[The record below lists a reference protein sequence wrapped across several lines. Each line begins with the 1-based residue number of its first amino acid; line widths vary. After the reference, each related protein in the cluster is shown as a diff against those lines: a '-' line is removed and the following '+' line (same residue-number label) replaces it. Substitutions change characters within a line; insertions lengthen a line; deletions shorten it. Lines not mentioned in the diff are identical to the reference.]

1 MAELETRQSETT
13 ETQRV
18 VSPSPNVLSN
28 EQKEYFVQLIKDN
41 PEELRDEIK
50 ILKEKYPSELGDVE
64 PLRVSELNDSD
75 TVKLIN
81 RLDNYKKIKSQDVAP
96 ISSTTG
102 NIVIAADPNDDRF
115 VERTDA
121 AMKNFFKVASK
132 TDNFNL
138 DMNTELRK
146 LSMMV
151 SDFSQPFIGKI
162 SDSVQEGLVGFL
174 KDSMAS
180 QASLIFTQ
188 HQAAQLPQALAL
200 QKVISFQTA
209 MISPSEKLFS
219 GMECLGSK
227 ISQAMVGVIDD
238 LLSAMVKNMLNAPI
252 CATQQFIGAL
262 VNKIADG
269 ITNVV
274 APLLA
279 PLQKILSPIGAVF
292 DIKNKIMAGVDF
304 MKKVG
309 NLFKCELPK
318 AQTSSFKY
326 SIDGLLKKD
335 LTGSHESLLDGSM
348 NAAATTNSFL
358 EGAAAGLSNFEK
370 TYGKWSIFGSQVDSG
385 EHDSVFTGNN
395 CYTGNKF
402 ACGPTHVDFFG
413 GDGGSGAKGS
423 VILGNF
429 LTKFD
434 DGDIYGSFKKTA
446 HIMGVE
452 ITDPGSGYTSP
463 PLVSFGDKCDQGYGG
478 YGKATIDTNPD
489 SDTFGQ
495 VTSVIITSP
504 GENYPVDSGLTV
516 DGKFPEAYV
525 DDLIIEDP
533 GSNYREGDFI
543 SDDIRPVID
552 DNGRVTA
559 IEIIEQIPYN
569 ALPDM
574 TIRSETGYGAV
585 IRPIMSI
592 IKTDID
598 PVTEE
603 IVENGAVRIDTSV
616 KDIRGRRVK
625 KAFKVVQCVGTFA
638 DRTVI
643 PAEISRP
650 IIEDV
655 EQSSTSTPTPETNVP
670 DTTTTSQTDTSSD
683 TTTPTTDTSS
693 QQATG
698 QSNTPPPASPP
709 SGGGSSG
716 SGGGY
721 GY

>member
-1 MAELETRQSETT
+1 MATEVRQSETT

-28 EQKEYFVQLIKDN
+28 DQKEYFIQLIKDN
-41 PEELRDEIK
+41 PPEFRDEIK
-50 ILKEKYPSELGDVE
+50 QLKSKYPSELGDVQ
-64 PLRVSELNDSD
+64 PVNLTDLNDSD
-75 TVKLIN
+75 SVKMID
-81 RLDNYKKIKSQDVAP
+81 RLDNYKKIKTADVTP

-102 NIVIAADPNDDRF
+102 NLVVAADPTNDRF

-121 AMKNFFKVASK
+121 AMKNFFKTASK
-132 TDNFNL
+132 VDSFNL
-138 DMNTELRK
+138 DYNTELRK
-146 LSMMV
+146 LSMMI

-162 SDSVQEGLVGFL
+162 SESVQEGLVGFL
-174 KDSMAS
+174 KDSMSS
-180 QASLIFTQ
+180 QATQIFTQ
-188 HQAAQLPQALAL
+188 YAAAQLPYSLAL
-200 QKVISFQTA
+200 KSVTSFQTS
-209 MISPSEKLFS
+209 MISPATKMFKGL
-219 GMECLGSK
+219 ECLGSK
-227 ISQAMVGVIDD
+227 VHQAMGSVIDD
-238 LLSAMVKNMLNAPI
+238 LLAAMVKNMLNAPI

-262 VNKIADG
+262 VNKIANA

-279 PLQKILSPIGAVF
+279 PLQKILSPIGAIF
-292 DIKNKIMAGVDF
+292 DIKNKVMAGVDF

-335 LTGSHESLLDGSM
+335 LTDSHDSLLNGSM
-348 NAAATTNSFL
+348 NSAATTNSFL
-358 EGAAAGLSNFEK
+358 DAAGDGLSNFEK
-370 TYGKWSIFGSQVDSG
+370 TYGKWSIFGSQVDDG

-478 YGKATIDTNPD
+478 YGTATIDTNPD

-603 IVENGAVRIDTSV
+603 IVENGAVRVDTSV
-616 KDIRGRRVK
+616 RDIRGRRVK

-670 DTTTTSQTDTSSD
+670 DTTTTSQTTTS
-683 TTTPTTDTSS
+683 TTTQTGTTSTPS
-693 QQATG
+693 QQTTG
-698 QSNTPPPASPP
+698 QSDPPS
-709 SGGGSSG
+709 SGGGSDSMGSEG

-721 GY
+721 GGY

>member
-1 MAELETRQSETT
+1 MATEVRQSETT

-28 EQKEYFVQLIKDN
+28 DQKEYFIQLIKDN
-41 PEELRDEIK
+41 PPEFRDEIK
-50 ILKEKYPSELGDVE
+50 QLKSKYPSELGDVQ
-64 PLRVSELNDSD
+64 PVNLTDLNDSD
-75 TVKLIN
+75 SVKMID
-81 RLDNYKKIKSQDVAP
+81 RLDNYKKIKTADVTP

-102 NIVIAADPNDDRF
+102 NLVVAADPTNDRF

-121 AMKNFFKVASK
+121 AMKNFFKTASK
-132 TDNFNL
+132 VDSFNL
-138 DMNTELRK
+138 DYNTELRK
-146 LSMMV
+146 LSMMI

-162 SDSVQEGLVGFL
+162 SESVQEGLVGFL
-174 KDSMAS
+174 KDSMSS
-180 QASLIFTQ
+180 QATQIFTQ
-188 HQAAQLPQALAL
+188 YAAAQLPYSLAL
-200 QKVISFQTA
+200 KSVTSFQTS
-209 MISPSEKLFS
+209 MISPATKMFKGL
-219 GMECLGSK
+219 ECLGSK
-227 ISQAMVGVIDD
+227 VHQAMGSVIDD
-238 LLSAMVKNMLNAPI
+238 LLAAMVKNMLNAPI

-262 VNKIADG
+262 VNKIANA

-279 PLQKILSPIGAVF
+279 PLQKILSPIGAIF
-292 DIKNKIMAGVDF
+292 DIKNKVMAGVDF

-335 LTGSHESLLDGSM
+335 LTDSHDSLLNGSM
-348 NAAATTNSFL
+348 NSAATTNSFL
-358 EGAAAGLSNFEK
+358 DAAGDGLSNFEK
-370 TYGKWSIFGSQVDSG
+370 TYGKWSIFGSQVDDG

-478 YGKATIDTNPD
+478 YGTATIDTNPD

-616 KDIRGRRVK
+616 RDIRGRRVK

-670 DTTTTSQTDTSSD
+670 DTTTTSQTDTSTD
-683 TTTPTTDTSS
+683 TSTPTTNTSN

-698 QSNTPPPASPP
+698 QSDTPPPSSPP

>member
-1 MAELETRQSETT
+1 MATEVRQSETT

-28 EQKEYFVQLIKDN
+28 DQKEYFIQLIKDN
-41 PEELRDEIK
+41 PPEFRDEIK
-50 ILKEKYPSELGDVE
+50 QLKSKYPSELGDVQ
-64 PLRVSELNDSD
+64 PVNLTDLNDSD
-75 TVKLIN
+75 SVKMID
-81 RLDNYKKIKSQDVAP
+81 RLDNYKKIKTADVTP

-102 NIVIAADPNDDRF
+102 NLVVAADPTNDRF

-121 AMKNFFKVASK
+121 AMKNFFKTASK
-132 TDNFNL
+132 VDSFNL
-138 DMNTELRK
+138 DYNTELRK
-146 LSMMV
+146 LSMMI

-162 SDSVQEGLVGFL
+162 AESVQEGLVGFL
-174 KDSMAS
+174 KDSMSS
-180 QASLIFTQ
+180 QATQIFTQ
-188 HQAAQLPQALAL
+188 YAAAQLPYSLAL
-200 QKVISFQTA
+200 KSVTSFQTS
-209 MISPSEKLFS
+209 MISPATKMFKGL
-219 GMECLGSK
+219 ECLGSK
-227 ISQAMVGVIDD
+227 VHQAMGSVIDD
-238 LLSAMVKNMLNAPI
+238 LLAAMVKNMLNAPI

-262 VNKIADG
+262 VNKIANA

-279 PLQKILSPIGAVF
+279 PLQKILSPIGAIF
-292 DIKNKIMAGVDF
+292 DIKNKVMAGVDF

-335 LTGSHESLLDGSM
+335 LTDSHDSLLNGSM
-348 NAAATTNSFL
+348 NSAATTNSFL
-358 EGAAAGLSNFEK
+358 DAAGDGLSNFEK
-370 TYGKWSIFGSQVDSG
+370 TYGKWSIFGSQVDDG

-478 YGKATIDTNPD
+478 YGTATIDTNPD

-616 KDIRGRRVK
+616 RDIRGRRVK

-670 DTTTTSQTDTSSD
+670 DTTTTSQTDTSTD
-683 TTTPTTDTSS
+683 TSTPTTNTSN

-698 QSNTPPPASPP
+698 QSDTPPPSSPP

>member
-1 MAELETRQSETT
+1 MATEVRQSETT

-28 EQKEYFVQLIKDN
+28 DQKEYFIQLIKDN
-41 PEELRDEIK
+41 PPEFRDEIK
-50 ILKEKYPSELGDVE
+50 QLKSKYPSELGDVQ
-64 PLRVSELNDSD
+64 PVNLTDLNDSD
-75 TVKLIN
+75 SVKMID
-81 RLDNYKKIKSQDVAP
+81 RLDNYKKIKTADVTP

-102 NIVIAADPNDDRF
+102 NLVVAADPTNDRF

-121 AMKNFFKVASK
+121 AMKNFFKTASK
-132 TDNFNL
+132 VDSFNL
-138 DMNTELRK
+138 DYNTELRK
-146 LSMMV
+146 LSMMI

-162 SDSVQEGLVGFL
+162 SESVQEGLVGFL
-174 KDSMAS
+174 KDSMSS
-180 QASLIFTQ
+180 QATQIFTQ
-188 HQAAQLPQALAL
+188 YAAAQLPYSLAL
-200 QKVISFQTA
+200 KSVTSFQTS
-209 MISPSEKLFS
+209 MISPATKMFKGL
-219 GMECLGSK
+219 ECLGSK
-227 ISQAMVGVIDD
+227 VHQAMGSVIDD
-238 LLSAMVKNMLNAPI
+238 LLAAMVKNMLNAPI

-262 VNKIADG
+262 VNKIANA

-279 PLQKILSPIGAVF
+279 PLQKILSPIGAIF
-292 DIKNKIMAGVDF
+292 DIKNKVMAGVDF

-318 AQTSSFKY
+318 AQTSSYKY

-335 LTGSHESLLDGSM
+335 LTDSHDSLLNGSM
-348 NAAATTNSFL
+348 NSAATTNSFL
-358 EGAAAGLSNFEK
+358 DAAGDGLSNFEK
-370 TYGKWSIFGSQVDSG
+370 TYGKWSIFGSQVDDG

-478 YGKATIDTNPD
+478 YGTATIDTNPD

-603 IVENGAVRIDTSV
+603 IVENGAVRVDTSV
-616 KDIRGRRVK
+616 RDIRGRRVK

-670 DTTTTSQTDTSSD
+670 DTTTTSQTDTSTD
-683 TTTPTTDTSS
+683 TSTPTTNTSN

-698 QSNTPPPASPP
+698 QSDTPPPSSPP

>member
-1 MAELETRQSETT
+1 MATEVRQSETT

-28 EQKEYFVQLIKDN
+28 DQKEYFIQLIKDN
-41 PEELRDEIK
+41 PPEFRDEIK
-50 ILKEKYPSELGDVE
+50 QLKSKYPSELGDVQ
-64 PLRVSELNDSD
+64 PVNLTDLNDSD
-75 TVKLIN
+75 SVKMID
-81 RLDNYKKIKSQDVAP
+81 RLDNYKKIKTADVTP

-102 NIVIAADPNDDRF
+102 NLVVAADPTNDRF

-121 AMKNFFKVASK
+121 AMKNFFKTASK
-132 TDNFNL
+132 VDSFNL
-138 DMNTELRK
+138 DYNTELRK
-146 LSMMV
+146 LSMMI

-162 SDSVQEGLVGFL
+162 SESVQEGLVGFL
-174 KDSMAS
+174 KDSMSS
-180 QASLIFTQ
+180 QATQIFTQ
-188 HQAAQLPQALAL
+188 YAAAQLPYSLAL
-200 QKVISFQTA
+200 KSVTSFQTS
-209 MISPSEKLFS
+209 MISPATKMFKGL
-219 GMECLGSK
+219 ECLGSK
-227 ISQAMVGVIDD
+227 VHQAMGSVIDD
-238 LLSAMVKNMLNAPI
+238 LLAAMVKNMLNAPI

-262 VNKIADG
+262 VNKIANA

-279 PLQKILSPIGAVF
+279 PLQKILSPIGAIF
-292 DIKNKIMAGVDF
+292 DIKNKVMAGVDF

-335 LTGSHESLLDGSM
+335 LTDSHDSLLNGSM
-348 NAAATTNSFL
+348 NSAATTNSFL
-358 EGAAAGLSNFEK
+358 DAAGDGLSNFEK
-370 TYGKWSIFGSQVDSG
+370 TYGKWSIFGSQVDDG

-478 YGKATIDTNPD
+478 YGTATIDTNPD

-603 IVENGAVRIDTSV
+603 IVENGAVRVDTSV
-616 KDIRGRRVK
+616 RDIRGRRVK

-670 DTTTTSQTDTSSD
+670 DTTTTSQTDTSTD
-683 TTTPTTDTSS
+683 TSTPTTNTSN

-698 QSNTPPPASPP
+698 QSDTPPPSSPP

>member
-1 MAELETRQSETT
+1 MATEVRQSETT

-28 EQKEYFVQLIKDN
+28 DQKEYFIQLIKDN
-41 PEELRDEIK
+41 PPEFRDEIK
-50 ILKEKYPSELGDVE
+50 QLKSKYPSELGDVQ
-64 PLRVSELNDSD
+64 PVNLTDLNDSD
-75 TVKLIN
+75 SVKMID
-81 RLDNYKKIKSQDVAP
+81 RLDNYKKIKTADVTP

-102 NIVIAADPNDDRF
+102 NLVVAADPTNDRF

-121 AMKNFFKVASK
+121 AMKNFFKTASK
-132 TDNFNL
+132 VDSFNL
-138 DMNTELRK
+138 DYNTELRK
-146 LSMMV
+146 LSMMI

-162 SDSVQEGLVGFL
+162 SESVQEGLVGFL
-174 KDSMAS
+174 KDSMSS
-180 QASLIFTQ
+180 QATQIFTQ
-188 HQAAQLPQALAL
+188 YAAAQLPYSLAL
-200 QKVISFQTA
+200 KAVTSFQGS
-209 MISPSEKLFS
+209 MISPATKMFKGL
-219 GMECLGSK
+219 ECLSSK
-227 ISQAMVGVIDD
+227 VHQAMGSVIDD
-238 LLSAMVKNMLNAPI
+238 LLAAMVKNMLNAPI

-262 VNKIADG
+262 VNKIANA

-279 PLQKILSPIGAVF
+279 PLQKILSPIGAIF
-292 DIKNKIMAGVDF
+292 DIKNKVMAGVDF

-335 LTGSHESLLDGSM
+335 LTDSHDSLLNGSM

-358 EGAAAGLSNFEK
+358 DGAADGLSNFEK
-370 TYGKWSIFGSQVDSG
+370 TYGKWSIFGSQVDDG

-446 HIMGVE
+446 HIMGVN

-463 PLVSFGDKCDQGYGG
+463 PLVSFGDNCDQGYGG
-478 YGKATIDTNPD
+478 YGTANIDTNPD

-495 VTSVIITSP
+495 VTSVTITSP
-504 GENYPVDSGLTV
+504 GENYPVDSGLTI

-603 IVENGAVRIDTSV
+603 IVENGAVRVDTSV
-616 KDIRGRRVK
+616 RDIRGRRVK

-638 DRTVI
+638 DRTII

-655 EQSSTSTPTPETNVP
+655 EQPSTPTPTPETNVP
-670 DTTTTSQTDTSSD
+670 DTTTTSQTDTSAD
-683 TTTPTTDTSS
+683 TSTPTTDTSS

-698 QSNTPPPASPP
+698 QSNTPPPSSPP

>member
-1 MAELETRQSETT
+1 MATEVRQSETT
-13 ETQRV
+13 EDQRV
-18 VSPSPNVLSN
+18 VSPSPIILSN

-41 PEELRDEIK
+41 PPEFRDEIK
-50 ILKEKYPSELGDVE
+50 QLKSKYPSELGDVQ
-64 PLRVSELNDSD
+64 PVNLADLNDNDSAKMID
-75 TVKLIN
+75 
-81 RLDNYKKIKSQDVAP
+81 RLDNYKQIKTADVTP

-102 NIVIAADPNDDRF
+102 NLVVAADPTNDRF

-121 AMKNFFKVASK
+121 AMKNFFKTASK
-132 TDNFNL
+132 VDSFNL
-138 DMNTELRK
+138 DYNTELRK
-146 LSMMV
+146 LSMMI

-162 SDSVQEGLVGFL
+162 AESVQEGLVDFL
-174 KDSMAS
+174 KDSMSS
-180 QASLIFTQ
+180 QATQIFTQ
-188 HQAAQLPQALAL
+188 YAAAQLPYSLAL
-200 QKVISFQTA
+200 KSVTSFQTS
-209 MISPSEKLFS
+209 MISPATKMFKGL
-219 GMECLGSK
+219 ECLGSK
-227 ISQAMVGVIDD
+227 VHQAMGSVIDD
-238 LLSAMVKNMLNAPI
+238 LLAAMVKNMLNAPI

-262 VNKIADG
+262 VNKIANA

-279 PLQKILSPIGAVF
+279 PLQKILSPIGAIF
-292 DIKNKIMAGVDF
+292 DIKNKVMAGVDF

-309 NLFKCELPK
+309 NLFKCELPH
-318 AQTSSFKY
+318 AQTSSYKY

-335 LTGSHESLLDGSM
+335 LTDSHDSLLNGSM
-348 NAAATTNSFL
+348 NSAATTNSFL
-358 EGAAAGLSNFEK
+358 DAAGDGLSNFEK
-370 TYGKWSIFGSQVDSG
+370 TYGKWSIFGSQVDDG

-478 YGKATIDTNPD
+478 YGTATIDTNPD

-698 QSNTPPPASPP
+698 QSNTPPPSSPP

>member
-1 MAELETRQSETT
+1 MATEVRQSETT

-28 EQKEYFVQLIKDN
+28 DQKEYFIQLIKDN
-41 PEELRDEIK
+41 PPEFRDEIK
-50 ILKEKYPSELGDVE
+50 QLKSKYPSELGDVQ
-64 PLRVSELNDSD
+64 PVNLTDLNDSD
-75 TVKLIN
+75 SVKMID
-81 RLDNYKKIKSQDVAP
+81 RLDNYKKIKTADVTP

-102 NIVIAADPNDDRF
+102 NLVVAADPTNDRF

-121 AMKNFFKVASK
+121 AMKNFFKTASK
-132 TDNFNL
+132 VDSFNL
-138 DMNTELRK
+138 DYNTELRK
-146 LSMMV
+146 LSMMI

-162 SDSVQEGLVGFL
+162 SESVQEGLVGFL
-174 KDSMAS
+174 KDSMSS
-180 QASLIFTQ
+180 QATQIFTQ
-188 HQAAQLPQALAL
+188 YAAAQLPYSLAL
-200 QKVISFQTA
+200 KSVTSFQTS
-209 MISPSEKLFS
+209 MISPATKMFKGL
-219 GMECLGSK
+219 ECLGSK
-227 ISQAMVGVIDD
+227 VHQAMGSVIDD
-238 LLSAMVKNMLNAPI
+238 LLAAMVKNMLNAPI

-262 VNKIADG
+262 VNKIANA

-279 PLQKILSPIGAVF
+279 PLQKILSPIGAIF
-292 DIKNKIMAGVDF
+292 DIKNKVMAGVDF

-335 LTGSHESLLDGSM
+335 LTDSHDSLLNGSM
-348 NAAATTNSFL
+348 NSAATTNSFL
-358 EGAAAGLSNFEK
+358 DAAGDGLSNFEK
-370 TYGKWSIFGSQVDSG
+370 TYGKWSIFGSQVDDG

-478 YGKATIDTNPD
+478 YGTATIDTNPD

-603 IVENGAVRIDTSV
+603 IVENGAVRVDTSV
-616 KDIRGRRVK
+616 RDIRGRRVK

-638 DRTVI
+638 DRTVT
-643 PAEISRP
+643 PTEITRP
-650 IIEDV
+650 LIEDV
-655 EQSSTSTPTPETNVP
+655 EQSSTPTPTPETNVP
-670 DTTTTSQTDTSSD
+670 DTTTTSQTDTSTD
-683 TTTPTTDTSS
+683 TSTPTTNTSN

-698 QSNTPPPASPP
+698 QSDTPPPSSPP

>member
-1 MAELETRQSETT
+1 MATEVRQSETT
-13 ETQRV
+13 ETQKV

-102 NIVIAADPNDDRF
+102 NIVIAADPTNDRF

-121 AMKNFFKVASK
+121 AMKNFFKAASK
-132 TDNFNL
+132 VDNFNL
-138 DMNTELRK
+138 DYNTELRK
-146 LSMMV
+146 LSMMI

-162 SDSVQEGLVGFL
+162 SESVQDGLVGFL
-174 KDSMAS
+174 KDSMSS
-180 QASLIFTQ
+180 QATQIFTQ
-188 HQAAQLPQALAL
+188 YAAAQLPYSLAL
-200 QKVISFQTA
+200 KAVTSFQTS
-209 MISPSEKLFS
+209 MISPTTKMFKGL
-219 GMECLGSK
+219 ECLGSK
-227 ISQAMVGVIDD
+227 VHQAMGSVIDD
-238 LLSAMVKNMLNAPI
+238 LLAAMVKNMLNAPI

-262 VNKIADG
+262 VNKIANA

-279 PLQKILSPIGAVF
+279 PLQKILSPIGAIF
-292 DIKNKIMAGVDF
+292 DIKNKVMAGVDF

-318 AQTSSFKY
+318 AQTSSYKY

-335 LTGSHESLLDGSM
+335 LTDSHDSLLTGSM
-348 NAAATTNSFL
+348 NSAATTNSFL
-358 EGAAAGLSNFEK
+358 DGAADGLSNFEK

-478 YGKATIDTNPD
+478 YGTANIDTNPD

-495 VTSVIITSP
+495 VTSVTITSP

-543 SDDIRPVID
+543 SDDIRPIID
-552 DNGRVTA
+552 DDGRITA

-616 KDIRGRRVK
+616 RDIRGRRVK

-655 EQSSTSTPTPETNVP
+655 EQSSTPTPTPETNVP
-670 DTTTTSQTDTSSD
+670 DTTTTSQTDTSAD
-683 TTTPTTDTSS
+683 TSTPTTDTSN

-698 QSNTPPPASPP
+698 QSNTPPPSSPP

>member
-1 MAELETRQSETT
+1 MATEVRQSETT

-28 EQKEYFVQLIKDN
+28 DQKEYFIQLIKDN
-41 PEELRDEIK
+41 PPEFRDEIK
-50 ILKEKYPSELGDVE
+50 QLKSKYPSELGDVQ
-64 PLRVSELNDSD
+64 PVNLTDLNDSD
-75 TVKLIN
+75 SVKMID
-81 RLDNYKKIKSQDVAP
+81 RLDNYKKIKTADVTP

-102 NIVIAADPNDDRF
+102 NLVVAADPTNDRF

-121 AMKNFFKVASK
+121 AMKNFFKTASK
-132 TDNFNL
+132 VDSFNL
-138 DMNTELRK
+138 DYNTELRK
-146 LSMMV
+146 LSMMI

-162 SDSVQEGLVGFL
+162 SESVQEGLVGFL
-174 KDSMAS
+174 KDSMSS
-180 QASLIFTQ
+180 QATQIFTQ
-188 HQAAQLPQALAL
+188 YAAAQLPYSLAL
-200 QKVISFQTA
+200 KSVTSFQTS
-209 MISPSEKLFS
+209 MISPATKMFKGL
-219 GMECLGSK
+219 ECLGSK
-227 ISQAMVGVIDD
+227 VHQAMGSVIDD
-238 LLSAMVKNMLNAPI
+238 LLAAMVKNMLNAPI

-262 VNKIADG
+262 VNKIANA

-279 PLQKILSPIGAVF
+279 PLQKILSPIGAIF
-292 DIKNKIMAGVDF
+292 DIKNKVMAGVDF

-335 LTGSHESLLDGSM
+335 LTDSHDSLLNGSM
-348 NAAATTNSFL
+348 NSAATTNSFL
-358 EGAAAGLSNFEK
+358 DAAGDGLSNFEK
-370 TYGKWSIFGSQVDSG
+370 TYGKWSIFGSQVDDG

-478 YGKATIDTNPD
+478 YGTATIDTNPD

-603 IVENGAVRIDTSV
+603 IVENGAVRVDTSV
-616 KDIRGRRVK
+616 RDIRGRRVK

-638 DRTVI
+638 DRTGI

-655 EQSSTSTPTPETNVP
+655 EQSYTSTPTPDTNVP
-670 DTTTTSQTDTSSD
+670 DTTTTSQTDTSTD
-683 TTTPTTDTSS
+683 TSTPTTNTSN

-698 QSNTPPPASPP
+698 QSDTPPPSSPP

>member
-1 MAELETRQSETT
+1 MATEVRQSETT

-28 EQKEYFVQLIKDN
+28 DQKEYFIQLIKDN
-41 PEELRDEIK
+41 PPEFRDEIK
-50 ILKEKYPSELGDVE
+50 QLKSKYPSELGDVQ
-64 PLRVSELNDSD
+64 PVNLTDLNDSD
-75 TVKLIN
+75 SVKMID
-81 RLDNYKKIKSQDVAP
+81 RLDNYKKIKTADVTP

-102 NIVIAADPNDDRF
+102 NLVVAADPTNDRF

-121 AMKNFFKVASK
+121 AMKNFFKTASK
-132 TDNFNL
+132 VDSFNL
-138 DMNTELRK
+138 DYNSELRK
-146 LSMMV
+146 LSMMI

-162 SDSVQEGLVGFL
+162 SESVQEGLVGFL
-174 KDSMAS
+174 KDSMSS
-180 QASLIFTQ
+180 QATQIFTQ
-188 HQAAQLPQALAL
+188 YAAAQLPYSLAL
-200 QKVISFQTA
+200 KSVTSFQTS
-209 MISPSEKLFS
+209 MISPATKMFKGL
-219 GMECLGSK
+219 ECLGSK
-227 ISQAMVGVIDD
+227 VHQAMGSVIDD
-238 LLSAMVKNMLNAPI
+238 LLAAMVKNMLNAPI

-262 VNKIADG
+262 VNKIANA

-279 PLQKILSPIGAVF
+279 PLQKILSPIGAIF
-292 DIKNKIMAGVDF
+292 DIKNKVMAGVDF

-335 LTGSHESLLDGSM
+335 LTDSHDSLLNGSM
-348 NAAATTNSFL
+348 NSAATTNSFL
-358 EGAAAGLSNFEK
+358 DAAGDGLSNFEK
-370 TYGKWSIFGSQVDSG
+370 TYGKWSIFGSQVDDG

-478 YGKATIDTNPD
+478 YGTATIDTNPD

-603 IVENGAVRIDTSV
+603 IVENGAVRVDTSV
-616 KDIRGRRVK
+616 RDIRGRRVK

-643 PAEISRP
+643 PAEISSP

-655 EQSSTSTPTPETNVP
+655 
-670 DTTTTSQTDTSSD
+670 
-683 TTTPTTDTSS
+683 
-693 QQATG
+693 
-698 QSNTPPPASPP
+698 
-709 SGGGSSG
+709 
-716 SGGGY
+716 
-721 GY
+721 

>member
-1 MAELETRQSETT
+1 MATEVRQSETT

-28 EQKEYFVQLIKDN
+28 DQKEYFIQLIKDN
-41 PEELRDEIK
+41 PPEFRDEIK
-50 ILKEKYPSELGDVE
+50 QLKSKYPSELGDVQ
-64 PLRVSELNDSD
+64 PVNLADLNDSD
-75 TVKLIN
+75 SVKMID
-81 RLDNYKKIKSQDVAP
+81 RLDNYKKIKTADVTP

-102 NIVIAADPNDDRF
+102 NLVVAADPTNDRF

-121 AMKNFFKVASK
+121 AMKNFFKTASK
-132 TDNFNL
+132 VDSFNL
-138 DMNTELRK
+138 DYNTELRK
-146 LSMMV
+146 LSMMI

-162 SDSVQEGLVGFL
+162 SESVQEGLVGFL
-174 KDSMAS
+174 KDSMSS
-180 QASLIFTQ
+180 QATQIFTQ
-188 HQAAQLPQALAL
+188 YAAAQLPYSLAL
-200 QKVISFQTA
+200 KAVTSFQTS
-209 MISPSEKLFS
+209 MISPATKMFKGL
-219 GMECLGSK
+219 ECLSSK
-227 ISQAMVGVIDD
+227 VHQAMGSVIDD
-238 LLSAMVKNMLNAPI
+238 LLAAMVKNMLNAPI

-262 VNKIADG
+262 VNKIANA

-279 PLQKILSPIGAVF
+279 PLQKILSPIGAIF
-292 DIKNKIMAGVDF
+292 DIKNKVMAGVDF

-335 LTGSHESLLDGSM
+335 LTDSHDSLLNGSM

-358 EGAAAGLSNFEK
+358 DGAADGLSNFEK
-370 TYGKWSIFGSQVDSG
+370 TYGKWSIFGSQVDDG

-446 HIMGVE
+446 HIMGVN

-463 PLVSFGDKCDQGYGG
+463 PLVSFGDNCDQGYGG
-478 YGKATIDTNPD
+478 YGTANIDTNPD

-495 VTSVIITSP
+495 VTSVTITSP

-603 IVENGAVRIDTSV
+603 IVENGAVRVDTSV
-616 KDIRGRRVK
+616 RDIRGRRVK

-638 DRTVI
+638 DRTII

-655 EQSSTSTPTPETNVP
+655 EQPSTPTPTPETNVP
-670 DTTTTSQTDTSSD
+670 DTTTTSQTDTSVD
-683 TTTPTTDTSS
+683 TSTPTTDTSS

-698 QSNTPPPASPP
+698 QSNTPPPSSPP

>member
-1 MAELETRQSETT
+1 MATEVRQSETT

-28 EQKEYFVQLIKDN
+28 DQKEYFIQLIKDN
-41 PEELRDEIK
+41 PPEFRDEIK
-50 ILKEKYPSELGDVE
+50 QLKSKYPSELGDVQ
-64 PLRVSELNDSD
+64 PVNLTDLNDSD
-75 TVKLIN
+75 SVKMID
-81 RLDNYKKIKSQDVAP
+81 RLDNYKKIKTADVTP

-102 NIVIAADPNDDRF
+102 NLVVAADPTNDRF

-121 AMKNFFKVASK
+121 AMKNFFKTASK
-132 TDNFNL
+132 VDSFNL
-138 DMNTELRK
+138 DYNTELRK
-146 LSMMV
+146 LSMMI

-162 SDSVQEGLVGFL
+162 SESVQEGLVGFL
-174 KDSMAS
+174 KDSMSS
-180 QASLIFTQ
+180 QATQIFTQ
-188 HQAAQLPQALAL
+188 YAAAQLPYSLAL
-200 QKVISFQTA
+200 KSVTSFQTS
-209 MISPSEKLFS
+209 MISPATKMFKGL
-219 GMECLGSK
+219 ECLGSK
-227 ISQAMVGVIDD
+227 VHQAMGSVIDD
-238 LLSAMVKNMLNAPI
+238 LLAAMVKNMLNAPI

-262 VNKIADG
+262 VNKIANA

-279 PLQKILSPIGAVF
+279 PLQKILSPIGAIF
-292 DIKNKIMAGVDF
+292 DIKNKVMAGVDF

-335 LTGSHESLLDGSM
+335 LTDSHDSLLNGSM
-348 NAAATTNSFL
+348 NSAATTNSFL
-358 EGAAAGLSNFEK
+358 DAAGDGLSNFEK
-370 TYGKWSIFGSQVDSG
+370 TYGKWSIFGSQVDDG

-478 YGKATIDTNPD
+478 YGTATIDTNPD

-603 IVENGAVRIDTSV
+603 IVENGAVRVDTSV
-616 KDIRGRRVK
+616 RDIRGRRVK

-670 DTTTTSQTDTSSD
+670 ATTTTSQTDTSTD
-683 TTTPTTDTSS
+683 TSTPTTNTSN

-698 QSNTPPPASPP
+698 QSDTPPPSSPP

>member
-1 MAELETRQSETT
+1 MAELETRQSETKET
-13 ETQRV
+13 ERV
-18 VSPSPNVLSN
+18 VSPSPSVLSN
-28 EQKEYFVQLIKDN
+28 DQKDFFVQLIKDN
-41 PEELRDEIK
+41 PSELREEIK
-50 ILKEKYPSELGDVE
+50 TLKRKFPLELGNVE
-64 PLRVSELNDSD
+64 PLNISKLNDSE
-75 TVKLIN
+75 TIKYTN
-81 RLDNYKKIKSQDVAP
+81 RLDNYKKIVISDVTP

-102 NIVIAADPNDDRF
+102 NLVVAADPTNDRF

-121 AMKNFFKVASK
+121 AMKNFFKTASK
-132 TDNFNL
+132 VDNFNL

-162 SDSVQEGLVGFL
+162 SESVQDGLVGFL
-174 KDSMAS
+174 KDSMSS
-180 QASLIFTQ
+180 QATQIFTQ
-188 HQAAQLPQALAL
+188 YAAAQLPYSLAL
-200 QKVISFQTA
+200 KAVTSFQSS
-209 MISPSEKLFS
+209 MISPTTKMFKGL
-219 GMECLGSK
+219 ECLGSK
-227 ISQAMVGVIDD
+227 VHQAMGGVIDD

-262 VNKIADG
+262 VNKIADA

-279 PLQKILSPIGAVF
+279 PLQKILSPIGAIF
-292 DIKNKIMAGVDF
+292 DIKNKVMAGVDF

-335 LTGSHESLLDGSM
+335 LTDSHDSLLNDSM

-358 EGAAAGLSNFEK
+358 DGAAAGLSNFEK
-370 TYGKWSIFGSQVDSG
+370 TYGKWSVFGSQVDSG

-413 GDGGSGAKGS
+413 GDGGSGAKGK

-434 DGDIYGSFKKTA
+434 NGDIYGSFKKTA

-478 YGKATIDTNPD
+478 YGIANIDTNPD

-495 VTSVIITSP
+495 VTSVTITSP
-504 GENYPVDSGLTV
+504 GENYPVDSGLTI

-525 DDLIIEDP
+525 DDIIIEDP

-543 SDDIRPVID
+543 SDDIRPIID

-559 IEIIEQIPYN
+559 IEIIEQIPYDIF
-569 ALPDM
+569 PDM

-585 IRPIMSI
+585 IRPIMST

-616 KDIRGRRVK
+616 RDIRGRRVK

-650 IIEDV
+650 LIEDV
-655 EQSSTSTPTPETNVP
+655 EQSPTPIPTPETNVP
-670 DTTTTSQTDTSSD
+670 DTTTTSQTDTSVD
-683 TTTPTTDTSS
+683 TSTPTTDTSS

>member
-1 MAELETRQSETT
+1 MATEVRQSETT

-18 VSPSPNVLSN
+18 VYPSPNVLSN
-28 EQKEYFVQLIKDN
+28 DQKEYFIQLIKDN
-41 PEELRDEIK
+41 PPEFRDEIK
-50 ILKEKYPSELGDVE
+50 QLKSKYPSELGDVQ
-64 PLRVSELNDSD
+64 PVNLTDLNDSD
-75 TVKLIN
+75 SVKMID
-81 RLDNYKKIKSQDVAP
+81 RLDNYKKIKTADVTP

-102 NIVIAADPNDDRF
+102 NLVVAADPTNDRF

-121 AMKNFFKVASK
+121 AMKNFFKTASK
-132 TDNFNL
+132 VDSFNL
-138 DMNTELRK
+138 DYNTELRK
-146 LSMMV
+146 LSMMI

-162 SDSVQEGLVGFL
+162 SESVQEGLVGFL
-174 KDSMAS
+174 KDSMSS
-180 QASLIFTQ
+180 QATQIFTQ
-188 HQAAQLPQALAL
+188 YAAAQLPYSLAL
-200 QKVISFQTA
+200 KSVTSFQTS
-209 MISPSEKLFS
+209 MISPATKMFKGL
-219 GMECLGSK
+219 ECLGSK
-227 ISQAMVGVIDD
+227 VHQAMGSVIDD
-238 LLSAMVKNMLNAPI
+238 LLAAMVKNMLNAPI

-262 VNKIADG
+262 VNKIANA

-279 PLQKILSPIGAVF
+279 PLQKILSPIGAIF
-292 DIKNKIMAGVDF
+292 DIKNKVMAGVDF

-335 LTGSHESLLDGSM
+335 LTDSHDSLLNGSM
-348 NAAATTNSFL
+348 NSAATTNSFL
-358 EGAAAGLSNFEK
+358 DAAGDGLSNFEK
-370 TYGKWSIFGSQVDSG
+370 TYGKWSIFGSQVDDG

-478 YGKATIDTNPD
+478 YGTATIDTNPD

-603 IVENGAVRIDTSV
+603 IVENGAVRVDTSV
-616 KDIRGRRVK
+616 RDIRGRRVK

-670 DTTTTSQTDTSSD
+670 DTTTTSQTDTSTD
-683 TTTPTTDTSS
+683 TSTPTTNTSN

-698 QSNTPPPASPP
+698 QSDTPPPSSPP

>member
-1 MAELETRQSETT
+1 MATEVRQSETT

-28 EQKEYFVQLIKDN
+28 DQKEYFIQLIKDN
-41 PEELRDEIK
+41 PEELRDEIQ
-50 ILKEKYPSELGDVE
+50 ILKKKYPSELGDVE
-64 PLRVSELNDSD
+64 PYKVSELNDSD

-81 RLDNYKKIKSQDVAP
+81 RLDNYKKIKTQDVAP

-102 NIVIAADPNDDRF
+102 NLVVAADPTNDRF

-121 AMKNFFKVASK
+121 AMKNFFKTASK
-132 TDNFNL
+132 VDSFNL
-138 DMNTELRK
+138 DYNTELRK
-146 LSMMV
+146 LSMMI

-162 SDSVQEGLVGFL
+162 SESVQEGLVGFL
-174 KDSMAS
+174 KDSMSS
-180 QASLIFTQ
+180 QATQIFTQ
-188 HQAAQLPQALAL
+188 YAAAQLPYSLAL
-200 QKVISFQTA
+200 KAVTSFQGA
-209 MISPSEKLFS
+209 MISPATKMFKGL
-219 GMECLGSK
+219 ECLSSK
-227 ISQAMVGVIDD
+227 VHQAMGSVIDD
-238 LLSAMVKNMLNAPI
+238 LLAAMVKNMLNAPI

-262 VNKIADG
+262 VNKIANA

-279 PLQKILSPIGAVF
+279 PLQKILSPIGAIF
-292 DIKNKIMAGVDF
+292 DIKNKVMAGVDF

-335 LTGSHESLLDGSM
+335 LTDSHDSLLNGSM

-358 EGAAAGLSNFEK
+358 DGAADGLSNFEK
-370 TYGKWSIFGSQVDSG
+370 TYGKWSIFGSQVDDG

-446 HIMGVE
+446 HIMGVN

-463 PLVSFGDKCDQGYGG
+463 PLVSFGDNCDQGYGG
-478 YGKATIDTNPD
+478 YGTANIDTNPD

-495 VTSVIITSP
+495 VTSVTITSP

-603 IVENGAVRIDTSV
+603 IVENGAVRVDTSV
-616 KDIRGRRVK
+616 RDIRGRRVK

-638 DRTVI
+638 DRTII

-655 EQSSTSTPTPETNVP
+655 EQPSTPTPTPETNVP
-670 DTTTTSQTDTSSD
+670 DTTTTSQTDTSAD
-683 TTTPTTDTSS
+683 TSTPTINTSN

-698 QSNTPPPASPP
+698 QSDTPPPSSPP

>member
-1 MAELETRQSETT
+1 MATEVRQSETT

-28 EQKEYFVQLIKDN
+28 DQKEYFIQLIKDN
-41 PEELRDEIK
+41 PPEFRDEIK
-50 ILKEKYPSELGDVE
+50 QLKSKYPSELGDVQ
-64 PLRVSELNDSD
+64 PVNLTDLNDSD
-75 TVKLIN
+75 SVKMID
-81 RLDNYKKIKSQDVAP
+81 RLDNYKKIKTADVTP

-102 NIVIAADPNDDRF
+102 NLVVAADPTNDRF

-121 AMKNFFKVASK
+121 AMKNFFKTASK
-132 TDNFNL
+132 VDSFNL
-138 DMNTELRK
+138 DYNTELRK
-146 LSMMV
+146 LSMMI

-162 SDSVQEGLVGFL
+162 AESVQEGLVGFL
-174 KDSMAS
+174 KDSMSS
-180 QASLIFTQ
+180 QATQIFTQ
-188 HQAAQLPQALAL
+188 YAAAQLPYSLAL
-200 QKVISFQTA
+200 KSVTSFQTS
-209 MISPSEKLFS
+209 MISPATKMFKGL
-219 GMECLGSK
+219 ECLGSK
-227 ISQAMVGVIDD
+227 VHQAMGSVIDD
-238 LLSAMVKNMLNAPI
+238 LLAAMVKNMLNAPI
-252 CATQQFIGAL
+252 CATQQFIGEL
-262 VNKIADG
+262 VNNIANA

-279 PLQKILSPIGAVF
+279 PLQKILSPIGAIF
-292 DIKNKIMAGVDF
+292 DIKNKVMAGVDF

-335 LTGSHESLLDGSM
+335 LTDSHDSLLNGSM
-348 NAAATTNSFL
+348 NSAATTNSFL
-358 EGAAAGLSNFEK
+358 DAAGDGLSNFEK
-370 TYGKWSIFGSQVDSG
+370 TYGKWSIFGSQVDDG

-478 YGKATIDTNPD
+478 YGTATIDTNPD

-516 DGKFPEAYV
+516 DGKLPEAYV

-603 IVENGAVRIDTSV
+603 IIENGAVRIDTSV
-616 KDIRGRRVK
+616 RDIRGRRVK

-670 DTTTTSQTDTSSD
+670 DTTTTSQTDTSTD
-683 TTTPTTDTSS
+683 TSTPTTNTSN

-698 QSNTPPPASPP
+698 QSDTPPPSSPP

>member
-1 MAELETRQSETT
+1 MATEVRQSETT
-13 ETQRV
+13 EDQRV
-18 VSPSPNVLSN
+18 VSPSPIILSN

-41 PEELRDEIK
+41 PPEFRDEIK
-50 ILKEKYPSELGDVE
+50 QLKSKYPSELGDVQ
-64 PLRVSELNDSD
+64 PVNLADLNDNDSAKMID
-75 TVKLIN
+75 
-81 RLDNYKKIKSQDVAP
+81 RLDNYKQIKTADVTP

-102 NIVIAADPNDDRF
+102 NLVVAADPTNDRF

-121 AMKNFFKVASK
+121 AMKNFFKTASK
-132 TDNFNL
+132 VDSFNL
-138 DMNTELRK
+138 DYNTELRK
-146 LSMMV
+146 LSMMI

-162 SDSVQEGLVGFL
+162 AESVQEGLVDFL
-174 KDSMAS
+174 KDSMSS
-180 QASLIFTQ
+180 QATQIFTQ
-188 HQAAQLPQALAL
+188 YAAAQLPYSLAL
-200 QKVISFQTA
+200 KSVTSFQTS
-209 MISPSEKLFS
+209 MISPATKMFKGL
-219 GMECLGSK
+219 ECLGSK
-227 ISQAMVGVIDD
+227 VHQAMGSVIDD
-238 LLSAMVKNMLNAPI
+238 LLAAMVKNMLNAPI

-262 VNKIADG
+262 VNKIANA

-279 PLQKILSPIGAVF
+279 PLQKILSPIGAIF
-292 DIKNKIMAGVDF
+292 DIKNKVMAGVDF

-309 NLFKCELPK
+309 NLFKCELPH
-318 AQTSSFKY
+318 AQTSSYKY

-335 LTGSHESLLDGSM
+335 LTDSHDSLLNGSM
-348 NAAATTNSFL
+348 NSAATTNSFL
-358 EGAAAGLSNFEK
+358 DAAGDGLSNFEK
-370 TYGKWSIFGSQVDSG
+370 TYGKWSIFGSQVDDG

-478 YGKATIDTNPD
+478 YGTATIDTNPD

-616 KDIRGRRVK
+616 RDIRGRRVK

-670 DTTTTSQTDTSSD
+670 DTTTTSQTDTSTD
-683 TTTPTTDTSS
+683 TSTPTTNTSN

-698 QSNTPPPASPP
+698 QSDTPPPSSPP

>member
-1 MAELETRQSETT
+1 MATEVRQSETT

-28 EQKEYFVQLIKDN
+28 DQKEYFIQLIKDN
-41 PEELRDEIK
+41 PPEFRDEIK
-50 ILKEKYPSELGDVE
+50 QLKSKYPSELGDVQ
-64 PLRVSELNDSD
+64 PVNLTDLNDSD
-75 TVKLIN
+75 SVKMID
-81 RLDNYKKIKSQDVAP
+81 RLDNYKKIKTADVTP

-102 NIVIAADPNDDRF
+102 NLVVAADPTNDRF

-121 AMKNFFKVASK
+121 AMKNFFKTASK
-132 TDNFNL
+132 VDSFNL
-138 DMNTELRK
+138 DYNTELRK
-146 LSMMV
+146 LSMMI

-162 SDSVQEGLVGFL
+162 SESVQEGLVGFL
-174 KDSMAS
+174 KDSMSS
-180 QASLIFTQ
+180 QATQIFTQ
-188 HQAAQLPQALAL
+188 YAAAQLPYSLAL
-200 QKVISFQTA
+200 KAVTSFQTS
-209 MISPSEKLFS
+209 MISPATKMFKGL
-219 GMECLGSK
+219 ECLGSK
-227 ISQAMVGVIDD
+227 VHQAMGSVIDD
-238 LLSAMVKNMLNAPI
+238 LLAAMVKNMLNAPI

-262 VNKIADG
+262 VNKIANA

-279 PLQKILSPIGAVF
+279 PLQKILSPIGAIF
-292 DIKNKIMAGVDF
+292 DIKNKVMAGVDF

-335 LTGSHESLLDGSM
+335 LTESHDSLLNGSM
-348 NAAATTNSFL
+348 NSAATTNSFL
-358 EGAAAGLSNFEK
+358 DGAADGLSNFEK
-370 TYGKWSIFGSQVDSG
+370 TYGKWSIFGSQVDDG

-446 HIMGVE
+446 HIMGVN

-463 PLVSFGDKCDQGYGG
+463 PLVSFGDNCDQGYGG
-478 YGKATIDTNPD
+478 YGTATIDTNPD

-552 DNGRVTA
+552 ENGRVTA

-616 KDIRGRRVK
+616 RDIRGRRVK

-670 DTTTTSQTDTSSD
+670 DTTTTSQTDTS
-683 TTTPTTDTSS
+683 TDTSTPTINTS
-693 QQATG
+693 NQQATG
-698 QSNTPPPASPP
+698 QSDTPPPSSPP

>member
-1 MAELETRQSETT
+1 MATEVRQSETT
-13 ETQRV
+13 ETQKV

-102 NIVIAADPNDDRF
+102 NIVIAADPTNDRF

-121 AMKNFFKVASK
+121 AMKNFFKAASK
-132 TDNFNL
+132 VDNFNL
-138 DMNTELRK
+138 DYNTELRK
-146 LSMMV
+146 LSMMI

-162 SDSVQEGLVGFL
+162 SESVQDGLVGFL
-174 KDSMAS
+174 KDSMSS
-180 QASLIFTQ
+180 QATQIFTQ
-188 HQAAQLPQALAL
+188 YAAAQLPYSLAL
-200 QKVISFQTA
+200 KAVTSFQTS
-209 MISPSEKLFS
+209 MISPTTKMFKGL
-219 GMECLGSK
+219 ECLGSK
-227 ISQAMVGVIDD
+227 VHQAMGGVIDD

-274 APLLA
+274 APFLA
-279 PLQKILSPIGAVF
+279 PLQKILAPIGAVF
-292 DIKNKIMAGVDF
+292 DIKNKVMAGVDF

-318 AQTSSFKY
+318 AQTSSYKY

-335 LTGSHESLLDGSM
+335 LTDSHDSLLTGSM
-348 NAAATTNSFL
+348 NSAATTNSFL
-358 EGAAAGLSNFEK
+358 DGAADGLSNFEK

-478 YGKATIDTNPD
+478 YGTANIDTNPD

-495 VTSVIITSP
+495 VTSVTITSP

-543 SDDIRPVID
+543 SDDIRPIID
-552 DNGRVTA
+552 DDGRITA

-603 IVENGAVRIDTSV
+603 IVENGAVRVDTSV
-616 KDIRGRRVK
+616 RDIRGRRVK
-625 KAFKVVQCVGTFA
+625 KAFKVVQCVGTFS
-638 DRTVI
+638 DRTVV

-655 EQSSTSTPTPETNVP
+655 EQPSTPSPTPETNVP

-683 TTTPTTDTSS
+683 TSTPTTDTSS

>member
-1 MAELETRQSETT
+1 MATEVRQSETT

-28 EQKEYFVQLIKDN
+28 DQKEYFIQLIKDN
-41 PEELRDEIK
+41 PPEFRDEIK
-50 ILKEKYPSELGDVE
+50 QLKSKYPSELGDVQ
-64 PLRVSELNDSD
+64 PVNLTDLNDSD
-75 TVKLIN
+75 SVKMID
-81 RLDNYKKIKSQDVAP
+81 RLDNYKKIKTADVTP

-102 NIVIAADPNDDRF
+102 NLVVAADPTNDRF

-121 AMKNFFKVASK
+121 AMKNFFKTASK
-132 TDNFNL
+132 VDSFNL
-138 DMNTELRK
+138 DYNTELRK
-146 LSMMV
+146 LSMMI

-162 SDSVQEGLVGFL
+162 SESVQEGLVGFL
-174 KDSMAS
+174 KDSMSS
-180 QASLIFTQ
+180 QATQIFTQ
-188 HQAAQLPQALAL
+188 YAAAQLPYSLAL
-200 QKVISFQTA
+200 KSVTSFQTS
-209 MISPSEKLFS
+209 MISPATKMFKGL
-219 GMECLGSK
+219 ECLGSK
-227 ISQAMVGVIDD
+227 VHQAMGSVIDD
-238 LLSAMVKNMLNAPI
+238 LLAAMVKNMLNAPI

-262 VNKIADG
+262 VNKIANA

-279 PLQKILSPIGAVF
+279 PLQKILSPIGAIF
-292 DIKNKIMAGVDF
+292 DIKNKVMAGVDF

-335 LTGSHESLLDGSM
+335 LTDSHDSLLNGSM
-348 NAAATTNSFL
+348 NSAATTNSFL
-358 EGAAAGLSNFEK
+358 DAAGDGLSNFEK
-370 TYGKWSIFGSQVDSG
+370 TYGKWSIFGSQVDDG

-478 YGKATIDTNPD
+478 YGTATIDTNPD

-616 KDIRGRRVK
+616 RDIRGRRVK

-670 DTTTTSQTDTSSD
+670 DTTTTSQTDTSTD
-683 TTTPTTDTSS
+683 TSTPTTNTSN

-698 QSNTPPPASPP
+698 QSNTPPPSSPP

-716 SGGGY
+716 SSGGY

>member
-1 MAELETRQSETT
+1 MATEVRQSEIT

-18 VSPSPNVLSN
+18 VSPSPNILSN

-41 PEELRDEIK
+41 PPEFRDEIK
-50 ILKEKYPSELGDVE
+50 QLKSKYPSELGDVQ
-64 PLRVSELNDSD
+64 PVNLADLNDNDSAKMID
-75 TVKLIN
+75 
-81 RLDNYKKIKSQDVAP
+81 RLDNYKQIKTADVAP

-102 NIVIAADPNDDRF
+102 NLVVAADPTNDRF

-121 AMKNFFKVASK
+121 AMKNFFKTASK
-132 TDNFNL
+132 VDSFNL
-138 DMNTELRK
+138 DYNTELRK
-146 LSMMV
+146 LSMMI

-162 SDSVQEGLVGFL
+162 SESVQEGLVGFL
-174 KDSMAS
+174 KDSMSS
-180 QASLIFTQ
+180 QATQIFTQ
-188 HQAAQLPQALAL
+188 YAAAQLPYSLAL
-200 QKVISFQTA
+200 KAVTSFQGS
-209 MISPSEKLFS
+209 MISPATKMFKGL
-219 GMECLGSK
+219 ECLSSK
-227 ISQAMVGVIDD
+227 VHQAMGSVIDD
-238 LLSAMVKNMLNAPI
+238 LLAAMVKNMLNAPI

-262 VNKIADG
+262 VNKIANA

-279 PLQKILSPIGAVF
+279 PLQKILSPIGAIF
-292 DIKNKIMAGVDF
+292 DIKNKVMAGVDF

-318 AQTSSFKY
+318 AQTSSYKY

-335 LTGSHESLLDGSM
+335 LTDSHDSLLNGSM

-358 EGAAAGLSNFEK
+358 DGAADGLSNFEK
-370 TYGKWSIFGSQVDSG
+370 TYGKWSIFGSQVDDG

-446 HIMGVE
+446 HIMGVN

-463 PLVSFGDKCDQGYGG
+463 PLVSFGDNCDQGYGG
-478 YGKATIDTNPD
+478 YGTANIDTNPD

-495 VTSVIITSP
+495 VTSVTITSP

-543 SDDIRPVID
+543 SDDIRPIID

-603 IVENGAVRIDTSV
+603 IVENGAVRVDTSV
-616 KDIRGRRVK
+616 RDIRGRRVK

-638 DRTVI
+638 DRTII

-655 EQSSTSTPTPETNVP
+655 EQPSTPTPTPETNVP
-670 DTTTTSQTDTSSD
+670 DTTTTSQTDTSAD
-683 TTTPTTDTSS
+683 TSTPTINTSN

-698 QSNTPPPASPP
+698 QSNTPPPSSPP
-709 SGGGSSG
+709 SGGGSEG

>member
-1 MAELETRQSETT
+1 MATEVRQSETT
-13 ETQRV
+13 EDQRV
-18 VSPSPNVLSN
+18 VSPSPIILSN

-41 PEELRDEIK
+41 PPEFRDEIK
-50 ILKEKYPSELGDVE
+50 QLKSKYPSELGDVQ
-64 PLRVSELNDSD
+64 PVNLADLNDNDSAKMID
-75 TVKLIN
+75 
-81 RLDNYKKIKSQDVAP
+81 RLDNYKQIKTADVTP

-102 NIVIAADPNDDRF
+102 NLVVAADPTNDRF

-121 AMKNFFKVASK
+121 AMKNFFKTASK
-132 TDNFNL
+132 VDSFNL
-138 DMNTELRK
+138 DYNTELRK
-146 LSMMV
+146 LSMMI

-162 SDSVQEGLVGFL
+162 AESVQEGLVDFL
-174 KDSMAS
+174 KDSMSS
-180 QASLIFTQ
+180 QATQIFTQ
-188 HQAAQLPQALAL
+188 YAAAQLPYSLAL
-200 QKVISFQTA
+200 KSVTSFQTS
-209 MISPSEKLFS
+209 MISPATKMFKGL
-219 GMECLGSK
+219 ECLGSK
-227 ISQAMVGVIDD
+227 VHQAMGSVIDD
-238 LLSAMVKNMLNAPI
+238 LLAAMVKNMLNAPI

-262 VNKIADG
+262 VNKIANA

-279 PLQKILSPIGAVF
+279 PLQKILSPIGAIF
-292 DIKNKIMAGVDF
+292 DIKNKVMAGVDF

-309 NLFKCELPK
+309 NLFKCELPH
-318 AQTSSFKY
+318 AQTSSYKY

-335 LTGSHESLLDGSM
+335 LTDSHDSLLNGSM
-348 NAAATTNSFL
+348 NSAATTNSFL
-358 EGAAAGLSNFEK
+358 DAAGDGLSNFEK
-370 TYGKWSIFGSQVDSG
+370 TYGKWSIFGSQVDDG

-478 YGKATIDTNPD
+478 YGTATIDTNPD

-670 DTTTTSQTDTSSD
+670 DTTTTSQTDTSTD
-683 TTTPTTDTSS
+683 TSTPTTNTSN

-698 QSNTPPPASPP
+698 QSDTPPPSSPP

>member
-1 MAELETRQSETT
+1 MATEVRQSETT
-13 ETQRV
+13 EDQRV
-18 VSPSPNVLSN
+18 VSPSPIILSN

-41 PEELRDEIK
+41 PPEFRDEIK
-50 ILKEKYPSELGDVE
+50 QLKSKYPSELGDVQ
-64 PLRVSELNDSD
+64 PVNLADLNDNDSAKMID
-75 TVKLIN
+75 
-81 RLDNYKKIKSQDVAP
+81 RLDNYKQIKTADVTP

-102 NIVIAADPNDDRF
+102 NLVVAADPTNDRF

-121 AMKNFFKVASK
+121 AMKNFFKTASK
-132 TDNFNL
+132 VDSFNL
-138 DMNTELRK
+138 DYNTELRK
-146 LSMMV
+146 LSMMI

-162 SDSVQEGLVGFL
+162 AESVQEGLVGFL
-174 KDSMAS
+174 KDSMSS
-180 QASLIFTQ
+180 QATQIFTQ
-188 HQAAQLPQALAL
+188 YAAAQLPYSLAL
-200 QKVISFQTA
+200 KSVTSFQTS
-209 MISPSEKLFS
+209 MISPATKMFKGL
-219 GMECLGSK
+219 ECLGSK
-227 ISQAMVGVIDD
+227 VHQAMGSVIDD
-238 LLSAMVKNMLNAPI
+238 LLAAMVKNMLNAPI

-262 VNKIADG
+262 VNKIANA

-279 PLQKILSPIGAVF
+279 PLQKILSPIGAIF
-292 DIKNKIMAGVDF
+292 DIKNKVMAGVDF

-309 NLFKCELPK
+309 NLFKCELPH
-318 AQTSSFKY
+318 AQTSSYKY

-335 LTGSHESLLDGSM
+335 LTDSHDSLLNGSM
-348 NAAATTNSFL
+348 NSAATTNSFL
-358 EGAAAGLSNFEK
+358 DAAGDGLSNFEK
-370 TYGKWSIFGSQVDSG
+370 TYGKWSIFGSQVDDG

-478 YGKATIDTNPD
+478 YGTATIDTNPD

-670 DTTTTSQTDTSSD
+670 DTTTTSQTDTSAD
-683 TTTPTTDTSS
+683 TSTPTINTSN

-698 QSNTPPPASPP
+698 QSDTPPPSSPP

>member
-1 MAELETRQSETT
+1 MATEVRQSETT

-28 EQKEYFVQLIKDN
+28 DQKEYFIQLIKDN
-41 PEELRDEIK
+41 PEELRDEIQ
-50 ILKEKYPSELGDVE
+50 ILKKKYPSELGDVE
-64 PLRVSELNDSD
+64 PYKVSELNDSD

-81 RLDNYKKIKSQDVAP
+81 RLDNYKKIKTQDVAP

-102 NIVIAADPNDDRF
+102 NLVVAADPTNDRF

-121 AMKNFFKVASK
+121 AMKNFFKTASK
-132 TDNFNL
+132 VDSFNL
-138 DMNTELRK
+138 DYNTELRK
-146 LSMMV
+146 LSMMI

-162 SDSVQEGLVGFL
+162 AESVQEGLVGFL
-174 KDSMAS
+174 KDSMSS
-180 QASLIFTQ
+180 QATQIFTQ
-188 HQAAQLPQALAL
+188 YAAAQLPYSLAL
-200 QKVISFQTA
+200 KSVTSFQTS
-209 MISPSEKLFS
+209 MISPATKMFKGL
-219 GMECLGSK
+219 ECLGSK
-227 ISQAMVGVIDD
+227 VHQAMGSVIDD
-238 LLSAMVKNMLNAPI
+238 LLAAMVKNMLNAPI

-262 VNKIADG
+262 VNKIANA

-279 PLQKILSPIGAVF
+279 PLQKILSPIGAIF
-292 DIKNKIMAGVDF
+292 DIKNKVMAGVDF

-335 LTGSHESLLDGSM
+335 LTDSHDSLLNGSM
-348 NAAATTNSFL
+348 NSAATTNSFL
-358 EGAAAGLSNFEK
+358 DAAGDGLSNFEK
-370 TYGKWSIFGSQVDSG
+370 TYGKWSIFGSQVDDG

-478 YGKATIDTNPD
+478 YGTATIDTNPD

-603 IVENGAVRIDTSV
+603 IVENGAVRVDTSV
-616 KDIRGRRVK
+616 RDIRGRRVK

-670 DTTTTSQTDTSSD
+670 DTTTTSQTDTSTD
-683 TTTPTTDTSS
+683 TSTPTTNTSN

-698 QSNTPPPASPP
+698 QSDTPPPSSPP